1 MNYTNGL
8 KKRIKMYLNC
18 QQQFLLKNIINQ
30 KKKINSIFT
39 IGWIGNGDNHM
50 KNLKIL
56 KPIFLKLIEKN
67 IKFRFKLIGS
77 ANNLKLLSFF
87 NSIKNLNFIY
97 KNHIKWENIN
107 SSISELKTFDIGIK
121 GSDKRSK
128 NPWQMCF

>member
-1 MNYTNGL
+1 
-8 KKRIKMYLNC
+8 
-18 QQQFLLKNIINQ
+18 
-30 KKKINSIFT
+30 
-39 IGWIGNGDNHM
+39 M

-107 SSISELKTFDIGIK
+107 SSISELKTFDIGIMPLIK
-121 GSDKRSK
+121 DQKTLGK
-128 NPWQMCF
+128 CF